1 MLGVSMS
8 RYPHNRLAPRPI
20 DLLDD
25 RLRPICDAYLGA
37 RQVPGASIA
46 VVHGDLS
53 YHYAYGVKSVL
64 SAEPVTAQ
72 TGFNIASCSK
82 AFVSAAVASL
92 VADRLASWDDPISRF
107 VPEWQLQDPAETLR
121 VTLRDLSANR
131 LGLPRVGLMEAG
143 LDPRLPVEHVF
154 SRLRH
159 TVAVHPLGERF
170 TYINAGHNAN
180 ALAVG
185 RITGQGFIDTLR
197 DRILQPL
204 GMSTS
209 SGGEQARGAL
219 VDQAGWHCRVAGGI
233 VPIDS
238 IFTDQQTGAGGMVVS
253 GADALQW
260 LRFHL
265 NDGLVD
271 GRQVIAREALAE
283 THKPHVITEP
293 GKNLPGLFYPGA
305 RMAAYALGWAVS
317 DFEGRPLICHS
328 GTGYGVAAMTLL
340 LPGSGLGI
348 AVYANVLGAP
358 VTSLSFALAAAVLG
372 LPVRDWRAYFESFA
386 PVPPAMPAPNPSPAS
401 SEEIIDLDS
410 YVGTYVHAADG
421 PLVVERVGDGLA
433 GNLRHGYR
441 MNFSLLPLGSNSF
454 SVKFSQPEWR
464 ALMDS
469 ERSVLNFK
477 VVGGSSVAAQLD
489 AGMMT
494 REFERRA

>member
-1 MLGVSMS
+1 MS
-8 RYPHNRLAPRPI
+8 RYPHNRLPPRPL
-20 DLLDD
+20 DLLNVL
-25 RLRPICDAYLGA
+25 LRPICDAYLGT

-46 VVHGDLS
+46 VVHGDMS
-53 YHYAYGVKSVL
+53 YHYAYGVKSTQ

-92 VADRLASWDDPISRF
+92 VDDRLASWDDQITRF
-107 VPEWQLQDPAETLR
+107 VPEWQLQDPAQTQR

-143 LDPRLPVEHVF
+143 LDPRLPVEYVF

-159 TVAVHPLGERF
+159 TAAVHALRERF

-185 RITGQGFIDTLR
+185 RITGQGFTDTLR
-197 DRILQPL
+197 ERILQPL

-209 SGGEQARGAL
+209 SGGEQARVAL
-219 VDQAGWHCRVAGGI
+219 ADQAAWHCRVAGEI

-271 GRQVIAREALAE
+271 GRQVVSREALVE
-283 THKPHVITEP
+283 THKPQVIAEP
-293 GKNLPGLFYPGA
+293 GKDLPGLFYPGA
-305 RMAAYALGWAVS
+305 HLAAYALGWAVS

-340 LPGSGLGI
+340 LPDSGLGI

-372 LPVRDWRAYFESFA
+372 LPARDWRAYFESFA
-386 PVPPAMPAPNPSPAS
+386 PVPPVMPMTNPTPAI
-401 SEEIIDLDS
+401 SEEAIDLDA

-421 PLVVERVGDGLA
+421 PLIVERLGDGLA
-433 GNLRHGYR
+433 GRLKHGYR
-441 MNFSLLPLGSNSF
+441 MNFSLLRIGSNSF

-477 VVGGSSVAAQLD
+477 VVGGACVAAQLD
-489 AGMMT
+489 AGLMT
-494 REFERRA
+494 REFERRF